1 MHYQRNA
8 MQMIGML
15 VVAAALT
22 TLMVHSS
29 HAEAPNAADVNAV
42 ETCLKS
48 KQGNDRAACAG
59 VVASSCIGDEAAAA
73 DRQIIDCFDREQL
86 VWDKKLNDA
95 YASLHKA
102 LDDNQRVKLR
112 DMQRSWLETRKR
124 TCAFYYD
131 YFQGLMANPMIANCE
146 NLETARRAVYLMG
159 FAEDASHRVKD
170 DQR

>member
-1 MHYQRNA
+1 MRA
-8 MQMIGML
+8 VRTGVS
-15 VVAAALT
+15 VVGAVFM
-22 TLMVHSS
+22 TLMVHSAY
-29 HAEAPNAADVNAV
+29 AEGPNAADVEAV
-42 ETCLKS
+42 ETCLRS
-48 KQGNDRAACAG
+48 KQGNDQAACAG
-59 VVASSCIGDEAAAA
+59 VVVSSCVGDEAAAS
-73 DRQIIDCFDREQL
+73 DRQIIDCLGREQL
-86 VWDKKLNDA
+86 VWDKMLNDA
-95 YASLHKA
+95 YATLQKA
-102 LDDNQRVKLR
+102 LDDDQRVKLR

>member
-1 MHYQRNA
+1 MHVRT
-8 MQMIGML
+8 GTT

-22 TLMVHSS
+22 TLILHSA
-29 HAEAPNAADVNAV
+29 HAEAPNAADVEAV

-48 KQGNDRAACAG
+48 KQGNDQAACAG
-59 VVASSCIGDEAAAA
+59 VVASSCIGDEAVAT
-73 DRQIIDCFDREQL
+73 DRQVVDCFGREQL
-86 VWDKKLNDA
+86 VWDKMLNAA
-95 YASLHKA
+95 YAGLHKA
-102 LDDNQRVKLR
+102 LDDDQRVKLR